1 MGQPLTRPP
10 GQQCKIFQVWTA
22 KKPFCPALH
31 AAPGSLPENPAL
43 HAAPGG
49 LPGNPA
55 LRPNPWSPR
64 RGRGVGAGQ
73 PRALTF
79 RGTAVK
85 SSKWTAKTSL
95 LPGSPR
101 GPGEPWAPTGVPGQ
115 KPAAPGTR
123 LSIRTRGP
131 TLKHPPP
138 ESLPRAPRACP
149 PPPLGLLPLLRPHIF
164 SVFRG
169 FLRGLHGA
177 RRSARL
183 SGMAMS
189 SPRSGLPSPTRVA
202 ALNRLP
208 TAPLNPLFLQPWT
221 AKNAHACL
229 AGLPVLNQSAQS

>member
-183 SGMAMS
+183 SGMAKS

-202 ALNRLP
+202 ALHRLP